1 MAMIKENNY
10 YINYYTIEG
19 VQAWVKTGQ
28 YKNTNG
34 DIKEVITSLVIT
46 KEGTKEVIYKYISY
60 NGFISYYYNEDGF
73 SLSDIIEDL
82 LIYIA
87 HNKTDKYYKNRFI
100 ESALNNGYKGLS
112 ILKRFKKEYE
122 EEQKEVVRIQE
133 LKQLEKQKT
142 ELLKEVDKIVNDIN
156 NKIEIRFIKPNKYN
170 NYNYE
175 FFTRKSYKLFE
186 TGGHIKEDVQGVTNM
201 LKKKK
206 KYNNLLNSDIVPE
219 KFLIFD
225 KIVA

>member
-10 YINYYTIEG
+10 YTSYFAAEG
-19 VQAWVKTGQ
+19 LQAWIKVGKYQTF
-28 YKNTNG
+28 NG
-34 DIKEVITSLVIT
+34 DIKDVITQLVIT
-46 KEGTKEVIYKYISY
+46 KEGSKEVIYKHLEY
-60 NGFISYYYNEDGF
+60 NGFISYYWPEDGF
-73 SLSDIIEDL
+73 SLYNIIEEL

-100 ESALNNGYKGLS
+100 ESALNNEYKGLS
-112 ILKRFKKEYE
+112 ILKRFRKEYE
-122 EEQKEVVRIQE
+122 QQQKEITIKLEVE
-133 LKQLEKQKT
+133 QLEKQKT
-142 ELLKEVDKIVNDIN
+142 ELLKEVNKIVNDIN

-201 LKKKK
+201 LEFLK

>member
-82 LIYIA
+82 LIYIV
-87 HNKTDKYYKNRFI
+87 HNKTDKYYKDMFI
-100 ESALNNGYKGLS
+100 KSALNNEYKGIS
-112 ILKRFKKEYE
+112 ILKRFRKEYKQQ
-122 EEQKEVVRIQE
+122 QKEITIKLEVE
-133 LKQLEKQKT
+133 QLEKQKV
-142 ELLKEVDKIVNDIN
+142 ELLQEVDKIVNDIN
-156 NKIEIRFIKPNKYN
+156 NKIEIRFIDPNKYN

-175 FFTRKSYKLFE
+175 FYTRKSYKLFE
-186 TGGHIKEDVQGVTNM
+186 TGGHIKEDIQGITNM
-201 LKKKK
+201 LEFLK
-206 KYNNLLNSDIVPE
+206 KYNDLLSSDFDPVE
-219 KFLIFD
+219 FLEFD
-225 KIVA
+225 KVA

>member
-10 YINYYTIEG
+10 YTSYFATEG
-19 VQAWVKTGQ
+19 LQAWVKTGQ

-34 DIKEVITSLVIT
+34 DIKDVITQLIIT
-46 KEGTKEVIYKYISY
+46 KEGSKEVIYKHLEY
-60 NGFISYYYNEDGF
+60 NGFISYYWSEDGF
-73 SLSDIIEDL
+73 SLSNIIEDL

-87 HNKTDKYYKNRFI
+87 HNKTEQYYKNRFI
-100 ESALNNGYKGLS
+100 ESALHNQYKGLS

-122 EEQKEVVRIQE
+122 QQQKEKLIQKEV
-133 LKQLEKQKT
+133 KQLEKQKV
-142 ELLKEVDKIVNDIN
+142 ELLKEVDKIINDIN
-156 NKIEIRFIKPNKYN
+156 NKIDIKFIKPNKYN

-175 FFTRKSYKLFE
+175 FYTRKSYKLFE
-186 TGGHIKEDVQGVTNM
+186 TGGHIKEDVQGITNM
-201 LKKKK
+201 LEFLKE
-206 KYNNLLNSDIVPE
+206 YNNLLNSDIVPE